1 MGIPCTTDKEF
12 RLSTFQTSSW
22 TVDNTNKKESN
33 TRISLIVEFQ
43 VGLSNQNNQ
52 KTKVS
57 EIAKFKRSSLG
68 ANNILV

>member
-1 MGIPCTTDKEF
+1 
-12 RLSTFQTSSW
+12 
-22 TVDNTNKKESN
+22 VDNTNKKESN